1 MRFKNSASILIV
13 FQSGSPPAIDI
24 IGQDTVKSKNDR
36 LVESS
41 GKPVVACVDLLLL
54 LLGIC
59 VFTYFKTGWT
69 DKWLKCN
76 RYTFTLVRGSSPG
89 GPTIFL

>member
-59 VFTYFKTGWT
+59 VFTDFKTGWT
-69 DKWLKCN
+69 DQWLKCSH
-76 RYTFTLVRGSSPG
+76 YTFTLVPGSSPG
-89 GPTIFL
+89 GPAIFL